1 MKQLFALFVLVVAL
15 LFACGCTGTPSEE
28 TGAVAAPTAAPTET
42 APPSTQ
48 ATTIQTT
55 APTPTPTEAA
65 PTPTAEEPSRTVLA
79 DEGTAVYAGYWKQ
92 ISFTNDLGVEY
103 LYPEERYEIRIE
115 SSQPINV
122 LIVRDNVV
130 SLFKTNSPEW
140 SANDNKWKYYPGVEP
155 VVQFDEVTRKTFV
168 LTAPELGRYSLLL
181 DGRMSPQ
188 GVFVIN
194 DAASVDYVIT
204 KLS

>member
-1 MKQLFALFVLVVAL
+1 MKPLFALVVLVVAL
-15 LFACGCTGTPSEE
+15 LLACGCTGTTTEE
-28 TGAVAAPTAAPTET
+28 KGAVAAPTATVTET
-42 APPSTQ
+42 ALPTAQ
-48 ATTIQTT
+48 ATTIQTA
-55 APTPTPTEAA
+55 APTPTPTGAA
-65 PTPTAEEPSRTVLA
+65 PTPTAEPSRTVLA

-92 ISFTNDLGVEY
+92 ISFTDDLGLEY
-103 LYPEERYEIRIE
+103 LYPGERYEIRIE

-122 LIVRDNVV
+122 LIARDNVV
-130 SLFKTNSPEW
+130 SLFKTNAPEW
-140 SANDNKWKYYPGVEP
+140 STNNNGWKYAPGVDP
-155 VVQFDEVTRKTFV
+155 VLQFDEVTRKTFV
-168 LTAPELGRYSLLL
+168 LTVPELGRYSLLL

>member
-1 MKQLFALFVLVVAL
+1 MKPLFALAVLVVAL
-15 LFACGCTGTPSEE
+15 LLACGCTGTTNEE
-28 TGAVAAPTAAPTET
+28 KGAVAAPTATATEP
-42 APPSTQ
+42 APPSAQ

-55 APTPTPTEAA
+55 APTPTPTEAV
-65 PTPTAEEPSRTVLA
+65 PTPTAEPSRTVLA

-92 ISFTNDLGVEY
+92 ISFTNDLGVDY

-115 SSQPINV
+115 SDQPINV
-122 LIVRDNVV
+122 LIARDNVV
-130 SLFKTNSPEW
+130 SLFKTNVPEW
-140 SANDNKWKYYPGVEP
+140 DLNKNGWKYAPGVDP
-155 VVQFDEVTRKTFV
+155 VLQFDEVTRKTIV
-168 LTAPELGRYSLLL
+168 LTVPELGRYSLLL

-194 DAASVDYVIT
+194 DAATVDYVIT

>member
-1 MKQLFALFVLVVAL
+1 MKPLFALVVLVVAL
-15 LFACGCTGTPSEE
+15 LLACGCTGTTSEE
-28 TGAVAAPTAAPTET
+28 QGAVEAPTAAPTET

-55 APTPTPTEAA
+55 APTPTPTEAVLA
-65 PTPTAEEPSRTVLA
+65 PTAEPAREVIV

-122 LIVRDNVV
+122 LIARDNVV
-130 SLFKTNSPEW
+130 SLFKTNAPEW
-140 SANDNKWKYYPGVEP
+140 DLNKNGWKYAPGVDP
-155 VVQFDEVTRKTFV
+155 VLQFDEVTRKTFV
-168 LTAPELGRYSLLL
+168 LTVPELGRYSLLL

>member
-1 MKQLFALFVLVVAL
+1 MKPLSVLTVLVVAL
-15 LFACGCTGTPSEE
+15 LLVCGCTGTTSDEK
-28 TGAVAAPTAAPTET
+28 GAAAAPTAAPTET
-42 APPSTQ
+42 LPPSTQ

-55 APTPTPTEAA
+55 APTPTEAA
-65 PTPTAEEPSRTVLA
+65 PAPTAEPSRTVLA

-92 ISFTNDLGVEY
+92 ISFTNDLGVDY

-130 SLFKTNSPEW
+130 SLFKTNPPEW
-140 SANDNKWKYYPGVEP
+140 STNDNKWKYYPGVEP
-155 VVQFDEVTRKTFV
+155 VLQFDEVTRKTFV